1 MSFLNST
8 DEVAELL
15 NNPEALLTFIEEADK
30 INQQTKHIFDF
41 IGDESVWSSDLYEVL
56 YPDSDISRLN
66 KAASAAVKIEEGRF
80 EEGVSFTTGNN
91 DYLLMPHTAKAFVIT
106 EETEIG
112 HLFRQALINKEKALR
127 LHEIFEQM
135 QIFLKKEQERL
146 AVTDT

>member
-1 MSFLNST
+1 
-8 DEVAELL
+8 
-15 NNPEALLTFIEEADK
+15 
-30 INQQTKHIFDF
+30 
-41 IGDESVWSSDLYEVL
+41 
-56 YPDSDISRLN
+56 
-66 KAASAAVKIEEGRF
+66 
-80 EEGVSFTTGNN
+80 
-91 DYLLMPHTAKAFVIT
+91 MPHTAKAFVIT